1 MSQIKDGDT
10 VKVHYTGKLADG
22 SEFDSSANKEP
33 MEFKI
38 GEGKLIP
45 GFEQAVVG
53 MNVGDKNTITI
64 PSNEAYGERKD
75 DMNVSVEKE
84 KLPEDLTPEVGQQLQ
99 IQQQDGKAIP
109 VVISDITDTHVTL
122 DANHPLAGEDLTFE
136 IEVVDKV

>member
-1 MSQIKDGDT
+1 MSQIKDGDK

-53 MNVGDKNTITI
+53 MNVGDKNTVTI
-64 PSNEAYGERKD
+64 PSNEAYGERRD

-84 KLPEDLTPEVGQQLQ
+84 KLPEDLTPELGQQLQ
-99 IQQQDGKAIP
+99 IQQEDGKAIP
-109 VVISDITDTHVTL
+109 VVIADISDTHVTL

-136 IEVVDKV
+136 IEVVEKE

>member
-1 MSQIKDGDT
+1 MSQVKDGDT

-22 SEFDSSANKEP
+22 SEFDSSADKEP

-53 MNVGDKNTITI
+53 MNIGDKNTIKI
-64 PSNEAYGERKD
+64 PSAEAYGERRD

-84 KLPEDLTPEVGQQLQ
+84 KLPEDLTPELGQQLQ

-109 VVISDITDTHVTL
+109 VVIADISDTHVTL

-136 IEVVDKV
+136 IEVVDKS

>member
-1 MSQIKDGDT
+1 MSQVKDGDT

-53 MNVGDKNTITI
+53 MSVGEKNTITI
-64 PSNEAYGERKD
+64 PSNEAYGERRD

-84 KLPEDLTPEVGQQLQ
+84 KLPEDLAPELGQQLQ

-109 VVISDITDTHVTL
+109 VVIADISDTHVTL

-136 IEVVDKV
+136 IEVIDKS

>member
-1 MSQIKDGDT
+1 MSKIKDGDT

-22 SEFDSSANKEP
+22 SEFDSSANKDP

-53 MNVGDKNTITI
+53 MSVGEKNTFTI
-64 PSNEAYGERKD
+64 PSNEAYGERRD
-75 DMNVSVEKE
+75 DMNVNVEKE
-84 KLPEDLTPEVGQQLQ
+84 KLPEDLSPELGQQLQ

-109 VVISDITDTHVTL
+109 VVIADISDTHVTL

-136 IEVVDKV
+136 IEIVEVA